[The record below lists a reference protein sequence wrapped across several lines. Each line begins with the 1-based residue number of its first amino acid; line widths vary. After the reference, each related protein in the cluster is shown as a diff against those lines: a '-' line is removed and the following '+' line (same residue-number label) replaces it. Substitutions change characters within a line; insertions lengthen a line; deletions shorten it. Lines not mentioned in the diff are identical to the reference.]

1 MNYVRPL
8 KIGKLTLKNNILY
21 SPLAGCSDVPYRK
34 MARLFGP
41 GLIFCEMVKMDA
53 LVRHDQGTYRLLD
66 YTEDMH
72 PIGAQL
78 CGSKVEIAA
87 ESARIVEGLGFD
99 VIDLNCG
106 CPVDKVTKD
115 GSGSAL
121 LKDPVRIGKIV
132 EQIVSAVSIPVTVKI
147 RAGWDDDQIN
157 CEEVTRIAE
166 EAGAQ
171 VVFVHGRTREQ
182 AYRGPAKW
190 DYVARAKKAAKNIPV
205 IGNGDIFTPENAKEI
220 LDTTGCDGVLLSRGT
235 LGAPWIAEDVE
246 RFLKGEDP
254 IERSEAFIKEMLLL
268 HFSFIKAHSDERR
281 ALLDMRRVGCWY
293 LKDMPFARYFR
304 DQLNKTQN
312 LLDMESLLNDS
323 FAHNR

>member
-8 KIGKLTLKNNILY
+8 QVGKLQLRTNIMY
-21 SPLAGCSDVPYRK
+21 SPLAGCSDVPFRQ
-34 MARLFGP
+34 MAALFRP
-41 GLIFCEMVKMDA
+41 SLVFCEMVKMDA
-53 LVRHDQGTYRLLD
+53 LIRNDRGTFRMLD
-66 YTEDMH
+66 YTPNMH

-87 ESARIVEGLGFD
+87 ASARIVEDLGFD
-99 VIDLNCG
+99 LIDLNCG

-121 LKDPVRIGKIV
+121 LKNPEKIGEIVSKIV
-132 EQIVSAVSIPVTVKI
+132 SEVSIPVTVKV

-166 EAGAQ
+166 EAGAKII
-171 VVFVHGRTREQ
+171 FVHGRTREQ

-190 DYVARAKKAAKNIPV
+190 DYIRRAKKAAKKILV
-205 IGNGDIFTPENAKEI
+205 IGNGDIFSPENAKEV

-246 RFLKGEDP
+246 RFLTGQSP
-254 IERSEAFIKEMLLL
+254 IERPESFVHKMLLQ
-268 HFSFIKAHSDERR
+268 HFSFIKAYQDERR
-281 ALLDMRRVGCWY
+281 AVLDMRRVGCWY
-293 LKDMPFARYFR
+293 LKSFPFSRVLR
-304 DQLNKTQN
+304 DQLNKAK
-312 LLDMESLLNDS
+312 LLSEVEAILNDS
-323 FAHNR
+323 CLC